1 MRRRTVRQRRAT
13 HKHSPGLAL
22 LTLAALAALPALQPL
37 AASDASELHYPDG
50 AASFQS
56 NCAVCHGKSGAGQ
69 PSLAPPL
76 PGYPAHYV
84 ANPEGRRQL
93 AMTVLYGMFGDITV
107 EQKHYN
113 FKMPEFSRLSDDALS
128 AVLNY
133 VVFDLA
139 HASADNAPLGAADIA
154 SVRSQPVGADAVR
167 QHRAALLT
175 NLRLAN

>member
-1 MRRRTVRQRRAT
+1 MSRRA
-13 HKHSPGLAL
+13 GAALLAL
-22 LTLAALAALPALQPL
+22 TVLVLAALPALRSL
-37 AASDASELHYPDG
+37 AASDTADLRYPDG

-56 NCAVCHGKSGAGQ
+56 NCAVCHGRNGAGQ

-76 PGYPAHYV
+76 NSYPAHYV
-84 ANPEGRRQL
+84 GNPEGRRQL

-133 VVFDLA
+133 VVFDVA
-139 HASADNAPLGAADIA
+139 HASADNAPLTAADIA

-167 QHRAALLT
+167 QHRAALLPD
-175 NLRLAN
+175 LGLAN